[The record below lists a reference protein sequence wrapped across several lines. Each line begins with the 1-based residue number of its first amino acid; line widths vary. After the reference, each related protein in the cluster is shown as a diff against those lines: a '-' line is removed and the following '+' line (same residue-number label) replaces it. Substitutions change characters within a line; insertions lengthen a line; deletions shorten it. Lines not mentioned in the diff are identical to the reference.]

1 MDSPDIAI
9 FLDSRQQGGI
19 ETHALHLARGLKKF
33 GYSPSILFYCRYNA
47 DHPIEPLLHHHQIP
61 FEYLDGKINSAG
73 LWCRRHSPL
82 LIHTHGYKANIIG
95 RLAAKLTDTPIVS
108 TFHNGDRGSGLIR
121 LYHWFDELTSRLSH
135 NIAVSPEIAL
145 RLPEP
150 VKLMNNF
157 IEAPRWSATTG
168 QEVAFVGRLSHEKG
182 PDLFLQLAK
191 HLPDLHFT
199 VYGSGNLHET
209 LAASKAPN
217 VKFAGQVT
225 SMEPHWQQV
234 GLLCITSREEG
245 LPLVAL
251 EAMAHGI
258 PVLSFAVGALPEL
271 IEAGSNGWIISEG
284 NIKQMSKQIRHWQC
298 LSDEDKKK
306 LAQTC
311 IETIRK
317 NYSYDAVI
325 PELLTLYRHAV
336 NKAGYIWPEMPVQE
350 QAQELLQ
357 ELPREQ

>member
-19 ETHALHLARGLKKF
+19 ETHALHLARGLKQF
-33 GYSPSILFYCRYNA
+33 GYSPTILFYCRYNA
-47 DHPIEPLLHHHQIP
+47 DHPLEPLLNHHQIS
-61 FEYLDGKINSAG
+61 FEYLDGKVNSAT
-73 LWCRRHSPL
+73 LWCRQHSPL
-82 LIHTHGYKANIIG
+82 LLHTHGYKAGILG
-95 RLAAKLTDTPIVS
+95 RLAGKLTHTPVVS

-121 LYHWFDELTSRLSH
+121 CYHWFDELTSRLST

-145 RLPEP
+145 RLPKP
-150 VKLMNNF
+150 ARLMNNF
-157 IEAPRWSATTG
+157 IETPRWSAATG

-191 HLPDLHFT
+191 HLPDLPFT
-199 VYGSGNLHET
+199 VYGSGDLHGT
-209 LAASKAPN
+209 LTASKTAN
-217 VKFAGQVT
+217 VNFAGQVT

-258 PVLSFAVGALPEL
+258 PVLSFAIGALPEL
-271 IEAGSNGWIISEG
+271 IEPGRNGWIISTG
-284 NIKQMSKQIRHWQC
+284 NIKQMSQQVRHWQH
-298 LSDEDKKK
+298 LSDEDRKN

-325 PELLTLYRHAV
+325 PELLALYQQVV
-336 NKAGYIWPEMPVQE
+336 NNAGYIWPERSIQE
-350 QAQELLQ
+350 QAQELL
-357 ELPREQ
+357 REQ

>member
-9 FLDSRQQGGI
+9 FLDSRQLGGI

-47 DHPIEPLLHHHQIP
+47 DHPLEPLLHHHQIP
-61 FEYLDGKINSAG
+61 FEYLDGKINSANQ
-73 LWCRRHSPL
+73 WCSRYSPL
-82 LIHTHGYKANIIG
+82 LLHTHGYKAGILGRFAG
-95 RLAAKLTDTPIVS
+95 RLTHTPVVS
-108 TFHNGDRGSGLIR
+108 TFHNGDLGNGLVR
-121 LYHWFDELTSRLSH
+121 LYTWLDQLTCRLSS
-135 NIAVSPEIAL
+135 NIAVSPEIAQ

-157 IEAPRWSATTG
+157 IETPRWPAATG
-168 QEVAFVGRLSHEKG
+168 QEIAFVGRLSHEKG

-199 VYGSGNLHET
+199 VYGSGDLHGT
-209 LAASKAPN
+209 LATSKVPN
-217 VKFAGQVT
+217 VNFAGQVT
-225 SMEPHWQQV
+225 SMESHWHQV
-234 GLLCITSREEG
+234 GLLCITSRQEG
-245 LPLVAL
+245 LPLAAL

-258 PVLSFAVGALPEL
+258 PVLSFAVGALPGL

-284 NIKQMSKQIRHWQC
+284 NIKQMSKQVRHWQH
-298 LSDEDKKK
+298 LSDEDKKR
-306 LAQTC
+306 LARTC

-325 PELLTLYRHAV
+325 PELLTLYQQAV
-336 NKAGYIWPEMPVQE
+336 NKAGYIWPEMPIQK
-350 QAQELLQ
+350 QAQELSQ
-357 ELPREQ
+357 EQ